1 MKNLL
6 ILKVVILIISIL
18 FASQAVAADRILPI
32 PKPAPD
38 QETKKKIEKKKEI
51 YPQSKPTKKTEEIPK
66 EEIKI
71 TAEKIGRASCRERV

>member
-38 QETKKKIEKKKEI
+38 QETKKKIEKKKE
-51 YPQSKPTKKTEEIPK
+51 
-66 EEIKI
+66 
-71 TAEKIGRASCRERV
+71 